1 MGIVFKM
8 SPSTNYKIDSFF
20 MLFVFGFFLF
30 AAMEVFVFS
39 TLISYDIPY
48 TIDTIGDTAFYN
60 FDINALYY
68 HDLTVKFGFIIV
80 VLLLLVSAYYGHVYS
95 SLKKSDYLKKHKV
108 INHTNKEIDLIS
120 KNQKSINKFEKAQDD
135 LLRDAIRTAVKNP
148 CRENDLL
155 RRVADESGFLR

>member
-1 MGIVFKM
+1 MFKL
-8 SPSTNYKIDSFF
+8 SPSANYKLDSFL
-20 MLFVFGFFLF
+20 MLFMFGFFF
-30 AAMEVFVFS
+30 FTTMEVFVFS
-39 TLISYDIPY
+39 ISTSFDVPH
-48 TIDTIGDTAFYN
+48 TIDTIGNIEVYN

-68 HDLTVKFGFIIV
+68 HDLTVKFSAVIGM
-80 VLLLLVSAYYGHVYS
+80 LLLLITAYYGSVYS

-108 INHTNKEIDLIS
+108 SNPTNKEVDLIS